1 MKHGLSRRSRYHADL
16 LGDDDRKKND
26 RKRLIEARLI
36 LMSDLGVGAVIEVA
50 NVDEVEDGDK
60 IGNEAEVVVEEEE
73 GEVVRMQ

>member
-1 MKHGLSRRSRYHADL
+1 
-16 LGDDDRKKND
+16 
-26 RKRLIEARLI
+26 LI